1 MVNQMKEFFKQKLQE
16 NRSGIYSLIAHHY
29 ADQINEMGC
38 SLFRDWL
45 SQELSVDKSTINLTS
60 LYSASRREQKKDR
73 CRSKMNVLQPVNV
86 NKQNSVNPGPIFS
99 DPNAIPSSVDNI
111 TEM

>member
-1 MVNQMKEFFKQKLQE
+1 MKEFLKQKLLE

-29 ADQINEMGC
+29 VDKINEMGC

-60 LYSASRREQKKDR
+60 LYSASRREKKKDKR
-73 CRSKMNVLQPVNV
+73 KSKMTGSQPEFV
-86 NKQNSVNPGPIFS
+86 NKQNSVNPGSNFS
-99 DPNAIPSSVDNI
+99 DPNAIPFSMDNI

>member
-1 MVNQMKEFFKQKLQE
+1 MKEFLKQKLLE

-29 ADQINEMGC
+29 ADRINEMGC

-45 SQELSVDKSTINLTS
+45 SQELSVDKSMINLTS
-60 LYSASRREQKKDR
+60 LYSASRREQKKDKR
-73 CRSKMNVLQPVNV
+73 KSKMPCFQPLLMNR
-86 NKQNSVNPGPIFS
+86 QNSINPASNFS
-99 DPNAIPSSVDNI
+99 DPNAIPSSKDNI

>member
-1 MVNQMKEFFKQKLQE
+1 MKEFLKQKLLE

-29 ADQINEMGC
+29 ADRINEMGC

-45 SQELSVDKSTINLTS
+45 SQELSVDKSSINLSS
-60 LYSASRREQKKDR
+60 LYSASKREQEKDKR
-73 CRSKMNVLQPVNV
+73 KSKIAGFQPVFMT
-86 NKQNSVNPGPIFS
+86 KQNIVNPGSNFS
-99 DPNAIPSSVDNI
+99 DPNAIPSSRDNI

>member
-1 MVNQMKEFFKQKLQE
+1 MKEFLKQKLLE
-16 NRSGIYSLIAHHY
+16 NKAGIYSLIAHHY
-29 ADQINEMGC
+29 SDQINEMGC

-45 SQELSVDKSTINLTS
+45 SQELSVDKSSINLTS

-73 CRSKMNVLQPVNV
+73 GKSKTDGLHPGLK
-86 NKQNSVNPGPIFS
+86 NKQNSVNPGSNFS
-99 DPNAIPSSVDNI
+99 DPGAMPSSVDNI

>member
-1 MVNQMKEFFKQKLQE
+1 MKEFLKQKLLE

-29 ADQINEMGC
+29 ADRINEMGC

-45 SQELSVDKSTINLTS
+45 SQELSVDKSMINLTS
-60 LYSASRREQKKDR
+60 LYSASRREQNKDKR
-73 CRSKMNVLQPVNV
+73 KSKITGSQPAFV
-86 NKQNSVNPGPIFS
+86 NKQNSVNPGSNFS
-99 DPNAIPSSVDNI
+99 DPNAIPSSMDNI

>member
-1 MVNQMKEFFKQKLQE
+1 MINQMKEFFKHKLQE

-45 SQELSVDKSTINLTS
+45 SQELSFDKNKIKLTS
-60 LYSASRREQKKDR
+60 LYSASRREQKKGR
-73 CRSKMNVLQPVNV
+73 TKNKMKHLQPENV
-86 NKQNSVNPGPIFS
+86 NKQKGVNPGSFFS

>member
-1 MVNQMKEFFKQKLQE
+1 MKEFLKQKLLE

-29 ADQINEMGC
+29 ADRITEMGC

-73 CRSKMNVLQPVNV
+73 DKSKATGLKPVAENRQ
-86 NKQNSVNPGPIFS
+86 KSVSPGSTFS
-99 DPNAIPSSVDNI
+99 DPGAIPSSVDNI

>member
-1 MVNQMKEFFKQKLQE
+1 MKEFLKQKLLE

-29 ADQINEMGC
+29 ADRINEMGC

-60 LYSASRREQKKDR
+60 LYSATRREQKNNKR
-73 CRSKMNVLQPVNV
+73 KGKTTGFRPESE
-86 NKQNSVNPGPIFS
+86 NKQNSVNPGSNFS
-99 DPNAIPSSVDNI
+99 DPGDMPSSVDNI

>member
-1 MVNQMKEFFKQKLQE
+1 MKEFLKQKLLE

-29 ADQINEMGC
+29 VDKINEMGC

-60 LYSASRREQKKDR
+60 LYSASRREQKKDKR
-73 CRSKMNVLQPVNV
+73 KSKMTGSQPVFV
-86 NKQNSVNPGPIFS
+86 NKHNSVNPGSIFS
-99 DPNAIPSSVDNI
+99 DSNAIPSSTDNI

>member
-1 MVNQMKEFFKQKLQE
+1 MKEFLKQKLLE

-45 SQELSVDKSTINLTS
+45 SEELSVDKSAINLTG
-60 LYSASRREQKKDR
+60 LYSASRRAQKKDR
-73 CRSKMNVLQPVNV
+73 RKSKTDGLQPGLKS
-86 NKQNSVNPGPIFS
+86 KQKSVNPGSTFS
-99 DPNAIPSSVDNI
+99 DPSSMPSSVDNI

>member
-1 MVNQMKEFFKQKLQE
+1 MKEFLKQKLLE

-29 ADQINEMGC
+29 ADRINEMGC

-45 SQELSVDKSTINLTS
+45 SQELSVDKSSINLSS
-60 LYSASRREQKKDR
+60 LYSASKREQKKEKHK
-73 CRSKMNVLQPVNV
+73 SEMTGFQPALM
-86 NKQNSVNPGPIFS
+86 NKQNSINPGSNFS
-99 DPNAIPSSVDNI
+99 DPNTIPSSRDNI

>member
-1 MVNQMKEFFKQKLQE
+1 MKEFLKQKLLE

-29 ADQINEMGC
+29 ADRIDEMGC

-45 SQELSVDKSTINLTS
+45 SEELSVEKSTINLTS
-60 LYSASRREQKKDR
+60 LYSASRREQKKYKR
-73 CRSKMNVLQPVNV
+73 KSKMTGSQPVFV
-86 NKQNSVNPGPIFS
+86 NKQNSDNSGSNFS
-99 DPNAIPSSVDNI
+99 DPGAMPSSTDNI

>member
-1 MVNQMKEFFKQKLQE
+1 MKEFLKQKLLE

-29 ADQINEMGC
+29 ASRINEMGC

-45 SQELSVDKSTINLTS
+45 GQELSIDKSTINLSS
-60 LYSASRREQKKDR
+60 LYSASKREQKKEKR
-73 CRSKMNVLQPVNV
+73 KSKMAGFQPVIMT
-86 NKQNSVNPGPIFS
+86 KQNIVNPGPNFS
-99 DPNAIPSSVDNI
+99 DPNAIPSSRDNI

>member
-1 MVNQMKEFFKQKLQE
+1 MKEFLKQKLLE

-45 SQELSVDKSTINLTS
+45 SEELSVDKSTINLSS
-60 LYSASRREQKKDR
+60 LYSASKREQKKDKHK
-73 CRSKMNVLQPVNV
+73 SKMTGFQPELI
-86 NKQNSVNPGPIFS
+86 NKQNCNNPESNFS
-99 DPNAIPSSVDNI
+99 DPNTLPSSMDNI

>member
-1 MVNQMKEFFKQKLQE
+1 MKEFLKQKLLE

-29 ADQINEMGC
+29 ADRITEMGC

-73 CRSKMNVLQPVNV
+73 GKSKTTGFKSVPE
-86 NKQNSVNPGPIFS
+86 NKQNSFNPGSTFS
-99 DPNAIPSSVDNI
+99 DPGAMPSSVDNI

>member
-1 MVNQMKEFFKQKLQE
+1 MKEFLKQKLLE
-16 NRSGIYSLIAHHY
+16 NKAGIYSLIAHHY

-45 SQELSVDKSTINLTS
+45 SQELDIDKSRINVTS
-60 LYSASRREQKKDR
+60 LYSAARREQKKGKDQ
-73 CRSKMNVLQPVNV
+73 SKTDELQPGFKT
-86 NKQNSVNPGPIFS
+86 KQKSVNPGSTFS
-99 DPNAIPSSVDNI
+99 DPGALPSSVDNI

>member
-1 MVNQMKEFFKQKLQE
+1 MKEFLKQKLLE

-29 ADQINEMGC
+29 ADRINEMGC

-45 SQELSVDKSTINLTS
+45 SQELDIDKSKINLTS
-60 LYSASRREQKKDR
+60 LYSAVRREQKKGKGK
-73 CRSKMNVLQPVNV
+73 SKTDELQPELKT
-86 NKQNSVNPGPIFS
+86 KQKRVNPASTFS
-99 DPNAIPSSVDNI
+99 DPGAMPSSVDNI

>member
-1 MVNQMKEFFKQKLQE
+1 MKEFLKQKLLE

-45 SQELSVDKSTINLTS
+45 CEVLCVDKSTINLTS
-60 LYSASRREQKKDR
+60 LYSASRREQKKDKR
-73 CRSKMNVLQPVNV
+73 KSKTTSSQLVFV
-86 NKQNSVNPGPIFS
+86 NKQNSVNPDSNFS
-99 DPNAIPSSVDNI
+99 DPNAIPSSMDNI